1 MKRFFSVL
9 LALCLLAAALY
20 GCGKKDDG
28 KETSSG
34 ALSSAVTSQAS
45 TTPESVQMGK
55 AVQVKAESGLN
66 IRSGPST
73 DSEILDLAED
83 GSKFPLL
90 VEKPS
95 DGWYQI
101 EYDGKS
107 AYVSAEYAEVV
118 EVTLEEYNQLKKGTL
133 SSETSSQAS
142 KPDDDDPSHT
152 VSSATPDPKTPSS
165 EAPSSALYN
174 NEDGE

>member
-20 GCGKKDDG
+20 GCGKKDDD
-28 KETSSG
+28 KENSSG
-34 ALSSAVTSQAS
+34 APSSAVASQAS
-45 TTPESVQMGK
+45 AAPEPVQTAK

-66 IRSGPST
+66 IRSEPST
-73 DSEILDLAED
+73 DSEILDLAEN
-83 GSKFPLL
+83 GSKLPLL

-118 EVTLEEYNQLKKGTL
+118 EVTLEEYNQLKKGIL
-133 SSETSSQAS
+133 SSEASSQAS
-142 KPDDDDPSHT
+142 KPDDDPGRT
-152 VSSATPDPKTPSS
+152 TSSATPEPKTSS
-165 EAPSSALYN
+165 SQAPSSALYN